1 MFEKHELYLLS
12 AEDMMKHSQEELE
25 VVKPALEASV
35 RPKGVRARLS
45 QWNACLIAKSEDGKS
60 RLYIDYN
67 PTKEGVVGQVLLYDG
82 QSQRIQVVAAMF
94 AKFLAVLLTLDYHT
108 YGLYTLQALIALL
121 EANENKEL
129 EIDTEMVTA
138 IQKGLYRLQTEVS
151 RKMQEVEDERKQLD
165 ILPLDN
171 GFYEWS
177 DLIERIQEKWKLK
190 HM

>member
-1 MFEKHELYLLS
+1 M
-12 AEDMMKHSQEELE
+12 
-25 VVKPALEASV
+25 
-35 RPKGVRARLS
+35 
-45 QWNACLIAKSEDGKS
+45 
-60 RLYIDYN
+60 
-67 PTKEGVVGQVLLYDG
+67 
-82 QSQRIQVVAAMF
+82 
-94 AKFLAVLLTLDYHT
+94 
-108 YGLYTLQALIALL
+108 L